1 MAIQSHKPTSF
12 FPIVQLFNLQ
22 EYNYFPPKFL
32 AFCEIPQYS
41 IVYLGVIGGGIQIG
55 DVSRKEF
62 GLDFS
67 SLRFVRQIRCSCW
80 GVLLLPFSHNKNL
93 TNFVHIICWS
103 PCYLRNAIMYVLNFK
118 NCGGCAT
125 FFYLMNG
132 MWVNKVLGGFMQAW

>member
-1 MAIQSHKPTSF
+1 M
-12 FPIVQLFNLQ
+12 QLFNLQ

-67 SLRFVRQIRCSCW
+67 SLRFVRQIRRSCW
-80 GVLLLPFSHNKNL
+80 GVLILPFSHNKNL
-93 TNFVHIICWS
+93 TNFVHIIVGAPVICETQLCTYS
-103 PCYLRNAIMYVLNFK
+103 ILRIVEAVQHFSI
-118 NCGGCAT
+118 
-125 FFYLMNG
+125 
-132 MWVNKVLGGFMQAW
+132 